1 MQKIHYPDLFAIYH
15 EGFKMKTG
23 NKSPIVVDEDLSFS
37 QQPTSQRLVFDSLQ
51 SEFYFP
57 SLNDSNSFGT
67 VDYDC
72 HNNTKIGCTHNHVYK
87 FISIQEHFLW
97 VCELERTQLLTISAM
112 SV

>member
-1 MQKIHYPDLFAIYH
+1 MFVIYH
-15 EGFKMKTG
+15 EGFKKKTG
-23 NKSPIVVDEDLSFS
+23 NKSSIVVDEDLSFS
-37 QQPTSQRLVFDSLQ
+37 QQPTSQRLIFDSLQ

-72 HNNTKIGCTHNHVYK
+72 HNITKIGCTTNHVYK
-87 FISIQEHFLW
+87 FMSIQEHYLW
-97 VCELERTQLLTISAM
+97 VCELERTQLLTKVAM